1 MVWGIGYN
9 GNIEIKLKSILLV
22 LLLQALMLLVAGCG
36 GDNEPLPT
44 YTPYPTYTPLPP
56 SNTSS

>member
-1 MVWGIGYN
+1 MGG
-9 GNIEIKLKSILLV
+9 GFHGGDEMKLKAIP
-22 LLLQALMLLVAGCG
+22 LLLILPVLMLLVAGCG